1 MADVLTRQ
9 GKFGHRNTKE
19 GDMKEEEEAIVL
31 LPQAKECLKDHKLEE
46 ARMIPIQRLWR
57 EHSPADTLISAQ
69 ASRTAR
75 EVVLSH
81 QVHGTALL
89 QTQEALPL
97 SLLPLWYWS

>member
-46 ARMIPIQRLWR
+46 ARMILIQRLWR
-57 EHSPADTLISAQ
+57 EHSPAYTLISGIQ
-69 ASRTAR
+69 APKPQKNN
-75 EVVLSH
+75 VCCLNHPV
-81 QVHGTALL
+81 
-89 QTQEALPL
+89 
-97 SLLPLWYWS
+97 